1 VALRTATLR
10 HDDDGQAGLIC
21 LLLRNYLDANLYE
34 QASKL
39 IARAAFPENASNND
53 WARYLY
59 YLGRIS
65 AVQLQYADAHT
76 HLEQALRKA
85 PQNSAPGF
93 IQAVCACLCGQCRHG
108 MHGTPARV
116 TYLMLTSRPP
126 APQTHKLLVI
136 VQLLLGQIPDRA
148 TFRRPVLRRSLLPYR
163 ELTQG
168 MHAMVPIATPRAW
181 GHWDQP

>member
-34 QASKL
+34 QAAKL

-93 IQAVCACLCGQCRHG
+93 IQAVCVCLRCVNNATASR
-108 MHGTPARV
+108 ARV
-116 TYLMLTSRPP
+116 PASHTNASHLSDADPPPRRRTSCSSLCSCCSARSPT
-126 APQTHKLLVI
+126 AP
-136 VQLLLGQIPDRA
+136 
-148 TFRRPVLRRSLLPYR
+148 RSAAQSCAARSCP
-163 ELTQG
+163 T
-168 MHAMVPIATPRAW
+168 AS
-181 GHWDQP
+181 